1 MVPKKSRVI
10 VVANQK
16 NKLIPTRIQNSWRVC
31 IDYKKLNQATWK
43 DHYLLPFIDQMLEQL
58 ASKSHYCFSDG
69 YMGYFQIHIAPE
81 DQEKTT
87 FTCPFGT
94 FAYRRMLFGL
104 SNAPD
109 TFQRCIVSI
118 FFDFLKDCMEV
129 FTDDFIVYG
138 SSFDACLASLAR
150 VLNRCIETNLVLN
163 FEKCHFIVKQG
174 IILGHVVSSK
184 GIEVDHTKVE
194 VISCIF
200 YLASVREVRSFLDYA
215 GFYKRFI
222 RYFSKIA
229 IPLTNLLQK
238 DVEFLFNDK
247 CKEAFDHMK

>member
-1 MVPKKSRVI
+1 
-10 VVANQK
+10 
-16 NKLIPTRIQNSWRVC
+16 
-31 IDYKKLNQATWK
+31 
-43 DHYLLPFIDQMLEQL
+43 
-58 ASKSHYCFSDG
+58 
-69 YMGYFQIHIAPE
+69 
-81 DQEKTT
+81 
-87 FTCPFGT
+87 
-94 FAYRRMLFGL
+94 
-104 SNAPD
+104 
-109 TFQRCIVSI
+109 
-118 FFDFLKDCMEV
+118 MEV
-129 FTDDFIVYG
+129 FMDDFIVYG

-194 VISCIF
+194 VLSCIF
-200 YLASVREVRSFLDYA
+200 YPTSVREVRSFLNYA
-215 GFYKRFI
+215 GFYNRFI